1 MAEIGRRTL
10 LLAGLA
16 LLAPGCASKTSA
28 ERAGTDQEIARDI
41 LWRYKQDNVGRF
53 REVRVL
59 CEDKVVTLEGRVAN
73 AKDAADA
80 IQIAMSMCRGGKVD
94 NHLEIRAR

>member
-1 MAEIGRRTL
+1 MAELGRRAL

-16 LLAPGCASKTSA
+16 LLAPGCAAQTTA

-41 LWRYKQDNVGRF
+41 LWRYKQDNAGRF

-59 CEDKVVTLEGRVAN
+59 CEDRVVTLEGRVAN
-73 AKDAADA
+73 ARDATDA
-80 IQIAMSMCRGGKVD
+80 IQVAMSMCRGGKVD
-94 NHLEIRAR
+94 NRLEIRAR

>member
-1 MAEIGRRTL
+1 MAELGRRVL
-10 LLAGLA
+10 LLAGIA
-16 LLAPGCASKTSA
+16 LLGPACASKTTA

-41 LWRYKQDNVGRF
+41 LWRYKQDTTGRF
-53 REVRVL
+53 RDVQIL
-59 CEDKVVTLEGRVAN
+59 CEDRMVTLEGRVGN

-94 NHLEIRAR
+94 CRLEVRPR

>member
-1 MAEIGRRTL
+1 MAELGRRTL
-10 LLAGLA
+10 LLAALA

-59 CEDKVVTLEGRVAN
+59 CEDRVVTLEGRVAN

-94 NHLEIRAR
+94 SRLDVRAR